1 MVMVSSGVRRENR
14 HTNNQLITS
23 TSSTPTRTIDHHK
36 PSPVSRLPGRA
47 AVVALLKDICSVTF
61 SRSSGPGGQNVNK
74 VNTKA
79 MLRMPVGK
87 AHFLPSHVREEL
99 SGSPYY
105 TKSKDILV
113 HSDSSRRQH
122 ENLEECYQKVYS
134 LLRKLDEVP
143 GTTTPEQ
150 KERVQWLMKMN
161 DLKRKDVKRHQSAKK
176 ASRRSVR
183 KDF

>member
-1 MVMVSSGVRRENR
+1 MVMVSSGVRREKR

-23 TSSTPTRTIDHHK
+23 TSSTPKRTIDHHK

-122 ENLEECYQKVYS
+122 ENLEECYQKVFPFFAS
-134 LLRKLDEVP
+134 SMKFP
-143 GTTTPEQ
+143 
-150 KERVQWLMKMN
+150 VQP
-161 DLKRKDVKRHQSAKK
+161 HPSKK
-176 ASRRSVR
+176 NECKGS
-183 KDF
+183 